1 MDWQAAIDINRQA
14 LLRIVAAL
22 VALVQTGSIVPSALR
37 HQILRVL
44 GPAESAARRLI
55 VLAARFQRSMSSPS
69 ASFARTHLP
78 DFAAFNHATKTSRFK
93 LFDPR
98 KRFGWLD
105 DQPAK
110 QMPKAMPRISV
121 IGVSD
126 PVFETPKKPHQD
138 TAALTRRLQA
148 LQDALS
154 DLPRE
159 AKRLNRQMHKRKAQP
174 TGPKRVPPL
183 RPGLP
188 PGFRQKPH
196 HAVDHILKEC
206 HALVLQAPAA
216 PP

>member
-1 MDWQAAIDINRQA
+1 MDWQAAININKQA

-22 VALVQTGSIVPSALR
+22 VALVQTGSIVPSAVR

-55 VLAARFQRSMSSPS
+55 VLAARFQKSAGSPATS
-69 ASFARTHLP
+69 PARPHLP
-78 DFAAFNHATKTSRFK
+78 DFTAFNHATKAPRFK

-98 KRFGWLD
+98 KRFDWLN

-110 QMPKAMPRISV
+110 HMPKALPRISV
-121 IGVSD
+121 IGVSN
-126 PVFETPKKPHQD
+126 PVFETPKQPRLD
-138 TAALTRRLQA
+138 TAALTRRLQV

-154 DLPRE
+154 DLHKQAR
-159 AKRLNRQMHKRKAQP
+159 RLNRQMQKRKSAP
-174 TGPKRVPPL
+174 AGPKRVPPL

-188 PGFRQKPH
+188 PCFRQKPG

-206 HALVLQAPAA
+206 HALVFQAHAA